1 MSLEAANSYNS
12 LGWVQQNVNPGFSPS
27 LQNDNWLYSK
37 SYTIDPAGV
46 NSLYAVQNTLA
57 PSAAV
62 TIDLQNVVDFFN
74 NTMIFERVYSI
85 QFSAVAADIE
95 IGPSG
100 SNPVQWFFGTT
111 TDSIVVKANSDFSYN
126 TTYPFV
132 VSGSAKNIT
141 LTNLS
146 GTTTATYKIAILG
159 GVAAP
164 TTTTTTT
171 TTTTSTTT
179 TTGAPTTSTT
189 STTTTSTTSTTS
201 TSTTSTTTTTGAPL
215 TILSSS
221 PLPSGTQ
228 GFSYVFTFS
237 ASGGLTP
244 YQWTITSG
252 SVPANLSLDLNTGTL
267 GGVLAGG
274 SAGVYSFDVTC
285 TDAASATDTSPF
297 SLTIV

>member
-12 LGWVQQNVNPGFSPS
+12 LNWVQQNVNPGFSPS

-37 SYTIDPAGV
+37 SYTIDPAGI

-57 PSAAV
+57 PSASV

-95 IGPSG
+95 IGPAV

-111 TDSIVVKANSDFSYN
+111 SDSIVVKSNSDFSYN
-126 TTYPFV
+126 TTYPFT

-146 GTTTATYKIAILG
+146 GSTTATYKIAIIG

-179 TTGAPTTSTT
+179 TSTT
-189 STTTTSTTSTTS
+189 STTTTTGAPTTSTTSTTS

-228 GFSYVFTFS
+228 GFSYAFTFS
-237 ASGGLTP
+237 ASGGLVP

-267 GGVLAGG
+267 GGVLQAGT
-274 SAGVYSFDVTC
+274 AGTYNFDVTC